1 MHDRDTQWEPAPH
14 ATTHIVAGVVDVYV
28 IRPYRAAWRVLA
40 LQRSYETRCPGAWES
55 VHGKIEPDETPEAA
69 ALRELAEETGLQA
82 ERLYNVSVQPFYLHA
97 VNTVEMAVV
106 FAAFVREPGT
116 VTISAEHQAHEWLP
130 VELAR
135 KRFVWPRS
143 RAALEDIVALLKR
156 GHAGPVEDVLRV
168 L

>member
-1 MHDRDTQWEPAPH
+1 MRDPDTEWEPARH
-14 ATTHIVAGVVDVYV
+14 ATTHIIAGVVDVYV
-28 IRPYRAAWRVLA
+28 IRPYRAAWRVLT
-40 LQRSYETRCPGAWES
+40 LQRSYDTRCPGAWES
-55 VHGKIEPDETPEAA
+55 VHGKIEPDETPEGAA
-69 ALRELAEETGLQA
+69 VRELAEETGLQA

-97 VNTVEMAVV
+97 VNTIEMAVV

-116 VTISAEHQAHEWLP
+116 VTTGAEHQAHEWLP

-135 KRFVWPRS
+135 KRFIWPRS
-143 RAALEDIVALLKR
+143 RAALEDIVSLLKR

>member
-1 MHDRDTQWEPAPH
+1 
-14 ATTHIVAGVVDVYV
+14 
-28 IRPYRAAWRVLA
+28 
-40 LQRSYETRCPGAWES
+40 
-55 VHGKIEPDETPEAA
+55 
-69 ALRELAEETGLQA
+69 
-82 ERLYNVSVQPFYLHA
+82 
-97 VNTVEMAVV
+97 
-106 FAAFVREPGT
+106 
-116 VTISAEHQAHEWLP
+116 